1 MLIPTDIQWKEKTS
15 CTEGYN
21 GGDISGIIY
30 KYTHLNWKAKKE
42 M

>member
-1 MLIPTDIQWKEKTS
+1 MLIPIGIQWKENMS

-30 KYTHLNWKAKKE
+30 KYTQPKLKS
-42 M
+42 